1 MFFVTGF
8 SVIGKGS
15 RPEAIVRNSV
25 PTVWQMQMHVP
36 LVLFATFVRVGA
48 HHHQDVPS
56 HGVYHDHLSFVHPL
70 LELGLLVRLQ
80 LFGEVVVLV
89 EG

>member
-25 PTVWQMQMHVP
+25 PTVWQMYVL